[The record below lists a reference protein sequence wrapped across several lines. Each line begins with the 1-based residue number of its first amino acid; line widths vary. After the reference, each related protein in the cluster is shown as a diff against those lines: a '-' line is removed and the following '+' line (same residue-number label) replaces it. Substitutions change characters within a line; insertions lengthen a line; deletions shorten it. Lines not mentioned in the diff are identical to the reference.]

1 MVECGNMVSVLGIVL
16 VVGAT
21 LCFSLFDLLRKK
33 LTGRLSDAFL
43 VMVLALGAAPLY
55 GLWVVMQP
63 PPRVTTAYAWPGILS
78 VACNLGANYGFLRSV
93 RLAGLSAVIP
103 LLSLTPVFTAVL
115 GIPLLGELPGARE
128 WLGIAMV
135 VCGALALQL
144 GERSGARGRSSTL
157 GAGAWWMILV
167 AFLWAAALPLD
178 KLATEAS
185 NAAFH
190 GLVMHVGVGLA
201 VAAVAARIFRNGR
214 GRRRNASGRRR
225 GAGAGV
231 EAGTWAFLLAAV
243 VIGAAAQ
250 ALQLLSLQHAWV
262 GFVETVKRG
271 IGSSLA
277 LVLGRAFFAE
287 SLTMRKVLSVAVIVA
302 GVAVML
308 W

>member
-1 MVECGNMVSVLGIVL
+1 MVSVLGIVL

-43 VMVLALGAAPLY
+43 VMVLALGAVPLY
-55 GLWVVMQP
+55 GVWLLLQP
-63 PPRVTTAYAWPGILS
+63 PAGVTPAYVWPGVLA

-93 RLAGLSAVIP
+93 RAARLSAVIP
-103 LLSLTPVFTAVL
+103 LLSLTPVFTALL

-144 GERSGARGRSSTL
+144 GERSRERGRLWTL

-167 AFLWAAALPLD
+167 AFLWSTALPLD

-190 GLVMHVGVGLA
+190 GLVMHLGVGLSGVVVLARGFRSAPGQA
-201 VAAVAARIFRNGR
+201 VRVVPGVGVRI
-214 GRRRNASGRRR
+214 
-225 GAGAGV
+225 
-231 EAGTWAFLLAAV
+231 WLLLLTAV

-271 IGSSLA
+271 IGSALA
-277 LVLGRAFFAE
+277 LVLGRLFFAE
-287 SLTMRKVLSVAVIVA
+287 PMTARKVLTVAVIA
-302 GVAVML
+302 SGVAVML

>member
-1 MVECGNMVSVLGIVL
+1 MVSALGIGL

-43 VMVLALGAAPLY
+43 VMVLALGAVPLY
-55 GLWVVMQP
+55 GVWVAVQP
-63 PPRVTTAYAWPGILS
+63 PPDVSSAYVWPGLLS

-93 RLAGLSAVIP
+93 RSAGLSAVIP
-103 LLSLTPVFTAVL
+103 LLSLTPVFTALL
-115 GIPLLGELPGARE
+115 GIPLLGELPGGRE

-144 GERSGARGRSSTL
+144 GERSGGRGRPWTL

-167 AFLWAAALPLD
+167 AFLWATALPLD

-190 GLVMHVGVGLA
+190 GLVMHLGVGLCVA
-201 VAAVAARIFRNGR
+201 VVAVRSFRNAPGR
-214 GRRRNASGRRR
+214 GRAARR
-225 GAGAGV
+225 GVGAR
-231 EAGTWAFLLAAV
+231 TWVFLLSAV

-277 LVLGRAFFAE
+277 LVLGRLFFAE
-287 SLTMRKVLSVAVIVA
+287 PLTLRKVSSVAVIAA

>member
-1 MVECGNMVSVLGIVL
+1 MVSLLGIAL

-21 LCFSLFDLLRKK
+21 LCFSVFDLLRKK

-43 VMVLALGAAPLY
+43 VMVLALGAVPLY
-55 GLWVVMQP
+55 GCWVALQP
-63 PPRVTTAYAWPGILS
+63 PASVSTAYVWPGLLS

-103 LLSLTPVFTAVL
+103 LLSLTPVFTALL
-115 GIPLLGELPGARE
+115 GIPLLGELPAARE

-135 VCGALALQL
+135 VVAALALQL
-144 GERSGARGRSSTL
+144 GERSGGRRPWAL
-157 GAGAWWMILV
+157 GAGAWWMVLV

-185 NAAFH
+185 SAAFH
-190 GLVMHVGVGLA
+190 GLVMHLGVGLSVVVVVARGFRSAPGGRSA
-201 VAAVAARIFRNGR
+201 VGR
-214 GRRRNASGRRR
+214 GV
-225 GAGAGV
+225 GV
-231 EAGTWAFLLAAV
+231 RVWFLLLLAV

-250 ALQLLSLQHAWV
+250 GLQLLSLGHAWV

-277 LVLGRAFFAE
+277 LVLGRVFFAE
-287 SLTMRKVLSVAVIVA
+287 PLTLRKVSTVAVIAA

>member
-1 MVECGNMVSVLGIVL
+1 MVSALGIVL

-43 VMVLALGAAPLY
+43 VMVLALGAVPLY
-55 GLWVVMQP
+55 GVWLAVQP
-63 PPRVTTAYAWPGILS
+63 PPGVSSAYVWPGLLS

-93 RLAGLSAVIP
+93 RSAGLSAVIP
-103 LLSLTPVFTAVL
+103 LLSLTPVFTALL
-115 GIPLLGELPGARE
+115 GIPLLGELPGGRE

-135 VCGALALQL
+135 VGGALALQL
-144 GERSGARGRSSTL
+144 GERAGGRGRPRTL

-167 AFLWAAALPLD
+167 AFLWATALPLD

-190 GLVMHVGVGLA
+190 GLVMHLGVGLC
-201 VAAVAARIFRNGR
+201 VAAVAVRGFRNAPGLGR
-214 GRRRNASGRRR
+214 GVRTGV
-225 GAGAGV
+225 GAR
-231 EAGTWAFLLAAV
+231 TWAFLLTAV

-277 LVLGRAFFAE
+277 LVLGRVFFAE
-287 SLTMRKVLSVAVIVA
+287 PLTLRKVSSVAVIAV

>member
-1 MVECGNMVSVLGIVL
+1 MLHMVSALGIVL

-33 LTGRLSDAFL
+33 LTGRLSDGFL
-43 VMVLALGAAPLY
+43 VMVLALGAVPLY
-55 GLWVVMQP
+55 GVWVALQP
-63 PPRVTTAYAWPGILS
+63 PPGVSAAYVWPGLLS

-103 LLSLTPVFTAVL
+103 LLSLTPVFTALL
-115 GIPLLGELPGARE
+115 GIPLLGELPAAGE

-144 GERSGARGRSSTL
+144 GERSGDRRRPWTL

-167 AFLWAAALPLD
+167 AFLWATALPLD

-190 GLVMHVGVGLA
+190 GLVMHLGVGLS
-201 VAAVAARIFRNGR
+201 VAAIAMRGFRN
-214 GRRRNASGRRR
+214 APGRRR
-225 GAGAGV
+225 GVRSGVGAR
-231 EAGTWAFLLAAV
+231 TWVFLLTAV

-277 LVLGRAFFAE
+277 LVLGRLFFAE
-287 SLTMRKVLSVAVIVA
+287 PLTMRKVLAVAVIAA

>member
-1 MVECGNMVSVLGIVL
+1 MMTYKN
-16 VVGAT
+16 
-21 LCFSLFDLLRKK
+21 
-33 LTGRLSDAFL
+33 
-43 VMVLALGAAPLY
+43 
-55 GLWVVMQP
+55 
-63 PPRVTTAYAWPGILS
+63 
-78 VACNLGANYGFLRSV
+78 FLRSV

-103 LLSLTPVFTAVL
+103 LLSLTPVFTALL
-115 GIPLLGELPGARE
+115 GIPLLGEAPGARE

-135 VCGALALQL
+135 VGGALALQL
-144 GERSGARGRSSTL
+144 GERSGERGRPWTL

-190 GLVMHVGVGLA
+190 GLVMHLGVGLS
-201 VAAVAARIFRNGR
+201 VVVIVVRGFRNPP
-214 GRRRNASGRRR
+214 GRRERART
-225 GAGAGV
+225 GV
-231 EAGTWAFLLAAV
+231 GVSTWFLLLTAV

-250 ALQLLSLQHAWV
+250 GLQLLSLQHAWV

-277 LVLGRAFFAE
+277 LVLGRLFFAE
-287 SLTMRKVLSVAVIVA
+287 PLTVRKVLSVAVIA
-302 GVAVML
+302 TGVAVML

>member
-1 MVECGNMVSVLGIVL
+1 MVSVLGIAL

-43 VMVLALGAAPLY
+43 VMFLALGAVPLY
-55 GLWVVMQP
+55 GLWGAVQP
-63 PPRVTTAYAWPGILS
+63 PAGVSTAYVWPGLLS

-103 LLSLTPVFTAVL
+103 LLSLTPVFTALL

-135 VCGALALQL
+135 VCGALALNL
-144 GERSGARGRSSTL
+144 GERFGDRGRPWTL

-190 GLVMHVGVGLA
+190 GLVMHLGVGLS
-201 VAAVAARIFRNGR
+201 VAAIAMPGSQYAP
-214 GRRRNASGRRR
+214 GRRR
-225 GAGAGV
+225 GVRAVAGAGSW
-231 EAGTWAFLLAAV
+231 TLLLAAV
-243 VIGAAAQ
+243 FIGAAAQ

-277 LVLGRAFFAE
+277 LVFGRLFFAE
-287 SLTMRKVLSVAVIVA
+287 ALTLRKVLSVAVIAA

>member
-1 MVECGNMVSVLGIVL
+1 MVSLLGIVL

-43 VMVLALGAAPLY
+43 VMVLALGAVPLY
-55 GLWVVMQP
+55 GVWVALQP
-63 PPRVTTAYAWPGILS
+63 PAAVSAAYVWPGVAS

-93 RLAGLSAVIP
+93 RLSGLSAVIP
-103 LLSLTPVFTAVL
+103 LLSLTPVFTSLLA
-115 GIPLLGELPGARE
+115 IPLLGELPGARE

-135 VCGALALQL
+135 VFGALALQL
-144 GERSGARGRSSTL
+144 GERTGERQPWRLS
-157 GAGAWWMILV
+157 AGAWWMILV
-167 AFLWAAALPLD
+167 AFLWASALPLD

-190 GLVMHVGVGLA
+190 GLILHLGVGLC
-201 VAAVAARIFRNGR
+201 VSTLVLR
-214 GRRRNASGRRR
+214 GLREAPGVRR
-225 GAGAGV
+225 GADVRAG
-231 EAGTWAFLLAAV
+231 AGTWALLLTAV
-243 VIGAAAQ
+243 VLGAAAQ
-250 ALQLLSLQHAWV
+250 GLQLLALQHAWV

-277 LVLGRAFFAE
+277 LVLGRVFFAE
-287 SLTMRKVLSVAVIVA
+287 PLTLRKVSTVAVIAA

>member
-1 MVECGNMVSVLGIVL
+1 MLHMVSALGIVL

-33 LTGRLSDAFL
+33 LTGRLSDGFL
-43 VMVLALGAAPLY
+43 VMVLALGAVPLY
-55 GLWVVMQP
+55 GVWVALQP
-63 PPRVTTAYAWPGILS
+63 PPGVSAAYVWPGFLS

-103 LLSLTPVFTAVL
+103 LLSLTPVFTALL
-115 GIPLLGELPGARE
+115 GIPLLGELPGAGE

-144 GERSGARGRSSTL
+144 GERSGDRGRPWTL

-167 AFLWAAALPLD
+167 AFLWATALPLD

-190 GLVMHVGVGLA
+190 GLVMHLGVGLS
-201 VAAVAARIFRNGR
+201 VAAIAMRGFRN
-214 GRRRNASGRRR
+214 APGRRR
-225 GAGAGV
+225 GVRSGVGAR
-231 EAGTWAFLLAAV
+231 TWVFLLTAV

-277 LVLGRAFFAE
+277 LVLGRLFFAE
-287 SLTMRKVLSVAVIVA
+287 PLTMSKVLAVAVIAA

>member
-1 MVECGNMVSVLGIVL
+1 MLCMVSVLGIVL

-43 VMVLALGAAPLY
+43 VMVLALGAVPLY
-55 GLWVVMQP
+55 GVWVAVQP
-63 PPRVTTAYAWPGILS
+63 PPGVTAAYVWPGLLS

-103 LLSLTPVFTAVL
+103 LLSLTPVFTGLL

-135 VCGALALQL
+135 VVGALALQL
-144 GERSGARGRSSTL
+144 GERSGDRVRPWTL

-167 AFLWAAALPLD
+167 AFLWSAALPLD

-190 GLVMHVGVGLA
+190 GLVMHLGVGLSVVVV
-201 VAAVAARIFRNGR
+201 VARGFVQAPGRR
-214 GRRRNASGRRR
+214 GRVGSGVGGRI
-225 GAGAGV
+225 
-231 EAGTWAFLLAAV
+231 WLLLLTAV
-243 VIGAAAQ
+243 VIGALAQ

-277 LVLGRAFFAE
+277 LVLGRLFFAE
-287 SLTMRKVLSVAVIVA
+287 PLTVRKVLTVGVIVA
-302 GVAVML
+302 GVVVML

>member
-1 MVECGNMVSVLGIVL
+1 MVSLLGIVL

-43 VMVLALGAAPLY
+43 VMVLALGAVPLY
-55 GLWVVMQP
+55 GAWVALQP
-63 PPRVTTAYAWPGILS
+63 PAAVSAGYVWPGVAS
-78 VACNLGANYGFLRSV
+78 VVCNLGANYGFLRSV
-93 RLAGLSAVIP
+93 RLSGLSAVIP
-103 LLSLTPVFTAVL
+103 LLSLTPVFTSLLA
-115 GIPLLGELPGARE
+115 IPLLGELPGARE

-135 VCGALALQL
+135 VFGALALQL
-144 GERSGARGRSSTL
+144 GEPTGEGRQPWRLS
-157 GAGAWWMILV
+157 AGAWWMILV
-167 AFLWAAALPLD
+167 AFLWASALPLD

-190 GLVMHVGVGLA
+190 GLVLHLGVGLS
-201 VAAVAARIFRNGR
+201 VSTLVLR
-214 GRRRNASGRRR
+214 GLREASGPRRR
-225 GAGAGV
+225 GDSRAGAGL
-231 EAGTWAFLLAAV
+231 WALLLTAV
-243 VIGAAAQ
+243 VLGAVAQ
-250 ALQLLSLQHAWV
+250 GLQLLALQHAWV

-277 LVLGRAFFAE
+277 LVFGRVFFAE
-287 SLTMRKVLSVAVIVA
+287 PLTLRKVLTVAVIAA

>member
-1 MVECGNMVSVLGIVL
+1 MVSLLGIAL

-43 VMVLALGAAPLY
+43 VMVLALGAVPLY
-55 GLWVVMQP
+55 GVWLAAQP
-63 PPRVTTAYAWPGILS
+63 PVAVSGAYLWPGVAS

-93 RLAGLSAVIP
+93 RLSGLSAVIP
-103 LLSLTPVFTAVL
+103 LLSLTPVFTSLLA
-115 GIPLLGELPGARE
+115 IPLLGELPGLRE

-135 VCGALALQL
+135 VLGALALQV
-144 GERSGARGRSSTL
+144 GEQGPGVQRPWAL

-167 AFLWAAALPLD
+167 AFLWASALPLD
-178 KLATEAS
+178 KLAIEAS
-185 NAAFH
+185 NAPFH
-190 GLVMHVGVGLA
+190 GLVMHLGVGLS
-201 VAAVAARIFRNGR
+201 VATLALRGLRQAPAASRSARDR
-214 GRRRNASGRRR
+214 P
-225 GAGAGV
+225 GAR
-231 EAGTWAFLLAAV
+231 TWALLLTAV
-243 VIGAAAQ
+243 VLGAVAQ

-277 LVLGRAFFAE
+277 LVLGRVFFAE
-287 SLTMRKVLSVAVIVA
+287 PLTMRKVSSVAVIA
-302 GVAVML
+302 TGVAVML

>member
-1 MVECGNMVSVLGIVL
+1 MVSLLGIVL

-43 VMVLALGAAPLY
+43 VMVLALGAVPLY
-55 GLWVVMQP
+55 GVWVARQP
-63 PPRVTTAYAWPGILS
+63 PVAVSAAYVWPGVAS

-93 RLAGLSAVIP
+93 RLSGLSAVIP
-103 LLSLTPVFTAVL
+103 LLSLTPVFTSLLA
-115 GIPLLGELPGARE
+115 IPLLGELPGARE

-135 VCGALALQL
+135 VFGALALQL
-144 GERSGARGRSSTL
+144 GERSGERRQPWRLS
-157 GAGAWWMILV
+157 AGARWMILV
-167 AFLWAAALPLD
+167 AFLWASALPLD

-190 GLVMHVGVGLA
+190 GLVLHLGVGLSVLTLVLRGLREA
-201 VAAVAARIFRNGR
+201 PGVRSRADVRAR
-214 GRRRNASGRRR
+214 
-225 GAGAGV
+225 
-231 EAGTWAFLLAAV
+231 AGTWALLLTAV
-243 VIGAAAQ
+243 ALGAAAQ
-250 ALQLLSLQHAWV
+250 GLQLLALQHAWV

-277 LVLGRAFFAE
+277 LVLGRVFFAE
-287 SLTMRKVLSVAVIVA
+287 PLTLRKVLTVAVIVA

>member
-1 MVECGNMVSVLGIVL
+1 MLRMVSVLGIIL

-33 LTGRLSDAFL
+33 LTGRLSDGFL
-43 VMVLALGAAPLY
+43 VMVLALGAVPLY
-55 GLWVVMQP
+55 GVWVTVQP
-63 PPRVTTAYAWPGILS
+63 PPGVSAAYVWPGLLS

-103 LLSLTPVFTAVL
+103 LLSLTPVFTALL
-115 GIPLLGELPGARE
+115 GIPLLGELPAAGE
-128 WLGIAMV
+128 WLGISMV

-144 GERSGARGRSSTL
+144 GERSGDRGRPWTL

-167 AFLWAAALPLD
+167 AFLWATALPLD

-190 GLVMHVGVGLA
+190 GLVMHLGVGLS
-201 VAAVAARIFRNGR
+201 VAAIAMRGFRN
-214 GRRRNASGRRR
+214 APGRRR
-225 GAGAGV
+225 GVRSGVGAR
-231 EAGTWAFLLAAV
+231 TWVFLLTAV

-277 LVLGRAFFAE
+277 LVLGRLFFAE
-287 SLTMRKVLSVAVIVA
+287 PLTMRKVLAVAVIAA

>member
-1 MVECGNMVSVLGIVL
+1 MLRMVSALGIVL

-43 VMVLALGAAPLY
+43 VMVLALGAVPLY
-55 GLWVVMQP
+55 ACWVALQP
-63 PPRVTTAYAWPGILS
+63 PPGVTAAYVWPGLLS

-103 LLSLTPVFTAVL
+103 LLSLTPVFTGLL

-135 VCGALALQL
+135 VVGALALQL
-144 GERSGARGRSSTL
+144 GERSGDRARPWTL

-190 GLVMHVGVGLA
+190 GLVMHLGVGLSVVVV
-201 VAAVAARIFRNGR
+201 VARGFVKPPGRR
-214 GRRRNASGRRR
+214 GRVGSGVGGRI
-225 GAGAGV
+225 
-231 EAGTWAFLLAAV
+231 WLLLLTAV

-277 LVLGRAFFAE
+277 LVLGRLFFAE
-287 SLTMRKVLSVAVIVA
+287 PLTVRKVSTVGVIVA
-302 GVAVML
+302 GVVVML

>member
-1 MVECGNMVSVLGIVL
+1 MVSLLGIVL

-33 LTGRLSDAFL
+33 LTGWLSDAFL
-43 VMVLALGAAPLY
+43 VMVLALGAVPLY
-55 GLWVVMQP
+55 GVWLAVQP
-63 PPRVTTAYAWPGILS
+63 APGVSSAYLWPGLLS

-93 RLAGLSAVIP
+93 RSAGLSAVIP
-103 LLSLTPVFTAVL
+103 LLSLTPVFTALL
-115 GIPLLGELPGARE
+115 GIPLLGELPGGRE

-135 VCGALALQL
+135 VCGALALQP
-144 GERSGARGRSSTL
+144 GERSGGRGRPWTL

-167 AFLWAAALPLD
+167 AFLWATALPLD

-185 NAAFH
+185 SAAFH
-190 GLVMHVGVGLA
+190 GLVMHLGVGLCVA
-201 VAAVAARIFRNGR
+201 VVAVRGLRNAPGR
-214 GRRRNASGRRR
+214 GRGSGRGV
-225 GAGAGV
+225 GARI
-231 EAGTWAFLLAAV
+231 WAFLLCAV

-277 LVLGRAFFAE
+277 LVLGRLFFAE
-287 SLTMRKVLSVAVIVA
+287 PLTLRKVFSVAVIA
-302 GVAVML
+302 SGVAVML

>member
-1 MVECGNMVSVLGIVL
+1 MLCMVSVLGIVL

-43 VMVLALGAAPLY
+43 VMVLALGAVPLY
-55 GLWVVMQP
+55 GVWVAVQP
-63 PPRVTTAYAWPGILS
+63 PPGVTAAYVWPGLLS

-103 LLSLTPVFTAVL
+103 LLSLTPVFTGLL

-135 VCGALALQL
+135 VVGALALQL
-144 GERSGARGRSSTL
+144 GERSGDRVRPWTL

-190 GLVMHVGVGLA
+190 GLVMHLGVGLSVVVV
-201 VAAVAARIFRNGR
+201 VARGFVKVP
-214 GRRRNASGRRR
+214 GRRGS
-225 GAGAGV
+225 AGPGV
-231 EAGTWAFLLAAV
+231 GVRIWLLLLTAV

-277 LVLGRAFFAE
+277 LVLGRLFFAE
-287 SLTMRKVLSVAVIVA
+287 PLTVRKVLTVGVIVA
-302 GVAVML
+302 GVVVML

>member
-1 MVECGNMVSVLGIVL
+1 MLCMVSVLGIVL

-43 VMVLALGAAPLY
+43 VMVLALGAVPLY
-55 GLWVVMQP
+55 AVWVAVQP
-63 PPRVTTAYAWPGILS
+63 PPGVTAAYVWPGLLS

-103 LLSLTPVFTAVL
+103 LLSLTPVFTGLL

-144 GERSGARGRSSTL
+144 GERSGDRRRPWTL

-167 AFLWAAALPLD
+167 AFLWATALPLD

-190 GLVMHVGVGLA
+190 GLVMHLGVGLS
-201 VAAVAARIFRNGR
+201 VVVVVVQGYRKVPGRR
-214 GRRRNASGRRR
+214 GRVGP
-225 GAGAGV
+225 GV
-231 EAGTWAFLLAAV
+231 GVRIWLLLLTAV
-243 VIGAAAQ
+243 VIGALAQ

-277 LVLGRAFFAE
+277 LVLGRLFFAE
-287 SLTMRKVLSVAVIVA
+287 PLTVRKVLTVGVIVA

>member
-1 MVECGNMVSVLGIVL
+1 MVSLLGIVL

-33 LTGRLSDAFL
+33 LTGQLSDAFL

-55 GLWVVMQP
+55 GVWLLVQP
-63 PPRVTTAYAWPGILS
+63 PPNVSSAYVWPGLLS

-93 RLAGLSAVIP
+93 RLSGLSAVIP
-103 LLSLTPVFTAVL
+103 LLALTPVFTTLL
-115 GIPLLGELPGARE
+115 GIPILGELPGARE

-135 VCGALALQL
+135 VVGALALQL
-144 GERSGARGRSSTL
+144 GERAGGPGRPWRL

-190 GLVMHVGVGLA
+190 GLVMHLGVGLCVA
-201 VAAVAARIFRNGR
+201 VLAMRAFGNGR
-214 GRRRNASGRRR
+214 GSGRNPAGR
-225 GAGAGV
+225 GAGAGGRV
-231 EAGTWAFLLAAV
+231 WALLLTAV

-250 ALQLLSLQHAWV
+250 AFQLLSLQHAWV

-277 LVLGRAFFAE
+277 LVLGRVFFAE
-287 SLTMRKVLSVAVIVA
+287 PLTRRKVASVAVIAA